1 MKSKIMISIIVRT
14 CNEQKY
20 LGECL
25 NNIFNQDAKMK
36 YEVIVVDSG
45 SVDNTLNIAND
56 YPVKIINIPKADFT
70 FGRSLNTGC
79 REAKGKI
86 LVFISAHCIPK
97 TLHWLEKLIDP
108 ILAGRAQYSFSRQI
122 GRTGISNPS
131 EEMFFKKYYPEQK
144 VTHVTDY
151 FVNNA
156 SAALAADCWQKF
168 HFNEELTGLE
178 DLMLGKQLLNDGG
191 SIEYVPVS
199 VVEHIH
205 EETWEQI
212 KNRFEREAVALKE
225 IEHSLAIGF
234 SYSIVLFFRA
244 FVKDLIYTRRLTFR
258 VFRQIIKYR
267 SAQYFGC
274 FRGGQ
279 LSREAVRRRNKSY
292 FYP

>member
-1 MKSKIMISIIVRT
+1 MISIIVRT
-14 CNEQKY
+14 YNEQKY

-25 NNIFNQDAKMK
+25 SSIFNQDTKMR
-36 YEVIVVDSG
+36 YDVIVVDSG

-56 YPVKIINIPKADFT
+56 YPVKIINISKADFT

-79 REAKGKI
+79 RAATGRI

-97 TLHWLEKLIDP
+97 TPNWLEKLIDP

-122 GRTGISNPS
+122 GRTGITNPS

-144 VTHVTDY
+144 VSHVTDY

-156 SAALAADCWQKF
+156 SAAVAADCWQKF

-178 DLMLGKQLLNDGG
+178 DLMLGKQLVNDGG
-191 SIEYVPVS
+191 SIEYVPDS
-199 VVEHIH
+199 MVEHIH

-225 IEHSLAIGF
+225 IEHSLAISF
-234 SYSIVLFFRA
+234 DDSIVLFFRA
-244 FVKDLIYTRRLTFR
+244 LLKDLACIRRVTFG
-258 VFRQIIKYR
+258 VCLQVLKYR

-274 FRGGQ
+274 FRGGR
-279 LSREAVRRRNKSY
+279 LSREVVRRRNQSY